1 MIHLILFV
9 LKILAKICMND
20 QARLCINVP
29 VNDLNSLLHRG
40 PVIQNFVRLTLIK
53 PSICLQKQIH
63 CLFFFSTFFFSF

>member
-29 VNDLNSLLHRG
+29 VNIL
-40 PVIQNFVRLTLIK
+40 V
-53 PSICLQKQIH
+53 CL
-63 CLFFFSTFFFSF
+63 CLCA